1 MYANRHK
8 PHSKEPRE
16 KKDSIKQSKPS
27 TQAKREAKSGPE
39 DKRAVLGKACKKNV
53 YIDKVNNT
61 RIEGALGRRS
71 TERKKSDKMPTS

>member
-8 PHSKEPRE
+8 PHTKKPRA

-39 DKRAVLGKACKKNV
+39 EKRAVLGKACKKNV
-53 YIDKVNNT
+53 Y
-61 RIEGALGRRS
+61 GQG
-71 TERKKSDKMPTS
+71 